1 MKDFLMPLLVGV
13 LTFVLAAG
21 FLYWQ
26 QRDSATATVGSVAPT
41 PVPPVTED
49 GKRILPALKD
59 YSPQQYNTMVKPAE
73 FQTNGQGQQ
82 LPTDYSRAYEGGTGQ

>member
-59 YSPQQYNTMVKPAE
+59 YSPQQYNTMIKPAGY
-73 FQTNGQGQQ
+73 QSNPTTQQ
-82 LPTDYSRAYEGGTGQ
+82 LPSDYSDAVEAGAR